1 MAIPGR
7 RQPRVSAD
15 HQSLAGDVLEISN
28 RVAAVDR
35 HLSELR
41 DLQARAIALAASR
54 GVPQRV
60 LAEIVGVTAPRI
72 SQIVRGQP
80 VDIDRQK
87 LHDEWLNWQEWPG
100 DRLGELSGTADDLAR
115 AAGFRAYV
123 YERERVEPNSDGH

>member
-1 MAIPGR
+1 MASPR
-7 RQPRVSAD
+7 HRQPRVSAD
-15 HQSLAGDVLEISN
+15 HQNLAAEVLEISN

-41 DLQARAIALAASR
+41 DLQARAVALAASR

-72 SQIVRGQP
+72 SQIVQGQP
-80 VDIDRQK
+80 VDVDRQK
-87 LHDEWLNWQEWPG
+87 LHEQWRAWQEWPG
-100 DRLGELSGTADDLAR
+100 DRLGELSDTADDLAR

-123 YERERVEPNSDGH
+123 YERQRVEPNSDAH